1 MERNSIIISH
11 LINKDTA
18 IRNLL
23 SKYGIAEGT
32 DFGPD
37 TFAAVP
43 ETELATLLGLT
54 VQFVFNSLKA
64 PTVKDVFDES
74 GIVETFSEPMGM
86 YLQRIHYNAIKQI
99 GPFYQAE
106 NTAIPSQFDKR
117 LATTV
122 ERFLK
127 KNMDYQNLISQLDD
141 VTVQKIF
148 ASEYGIASF
157 LSGPAMVLDASYKLY
172 KTLTVY
178 EVLNS
183 ILNNTEYPLKDSQ
196 KLNITLSDTPSKEDL
211 REFILA
217 IKNKVSQMNIHPST
231 DQYNSGGYAHFFEP
245 SNHVLL
251 LKPGVMNMI
260 QTHLLE
266 NSYNMEML
274 NLPIEVREVMHFGG
288 LIPTSD
294 GSTPLYPV
302 YDKWASLIG
311 FNTAPKKTEVTVTE
325 DDVVWVD
332 PNPDVVGMIIE
343 KGAIVYNDANPMST
357 PTVRNELGMFTNL
370 IANKPGCSMNYDPDY
385 NVVAIINGPYADS
398 LGITEVDKGTS
409 AGETDITVT
418 DSFESG
424 QVLIYTVTETPVTGL
439 RQGEVIEGVGT
450 PVETTPG
457 STPTPTDV
465 TVEAEAGQ
473 YVTIYEVDGDGHLY
487 RYTTL
492 LITPDVIGSSD

>member
-1 MERNSIIISH
+1 MERNSIIIQN

-23 SKYGIAEGT
+23 AKYSIAEGA
-32 DFGPD
+32 DFDAD

-43 ETELATLLGLT
+43 APELAKLLGLT
-54 VQFVFNSLKA
+54 LQFVFNSLKA

-86 YLQRIHYNAIKQI
+86 YLQRIHYNTIKQI
-99 GPFYQAE
+99 GPFYQAA
-106 NTAIPSQFDKR
+106 NTSIPSQFDKR

-127 KNMDYQNLISQLDD
+127 KNMDYQNLISQLDNE
-141 VTVQKIF
+141 TVQKIF
-148 ASEYGIASF
+148 ASEYGLASF

-172 KTLTVY
+172 KTMTVY

-183 ILNNTEYPLKDSQ
+183 ILSNTKYVLKDTQ
-196 KLNITLSDTPSKEDL
+196 KLNITLSDTPTKEDL

-217 IKNKVSQMNIHPST
+217 IKNKVSEMNTHPST
-231 DQYNSGGYAHFFEP
+231 GQYNAGGYEHFFEP

-288 LIPTSD
+288 LTPTSD

-302 YDKWASLIG
+302 YDKWSSLIG
-311 FNTAPKKTEVTVTE
+311 YNTEADKTVVTVQE
-325 DDVVWVD
+325 SDVVWVD
-332 PNPDVVGMIIE
+332 PNPNVVGMIVE
-343 KGAIVYNDANPMST
+343 KGCIVYNDANPMST

-385 NVVAIINGPYADS
+385 NVVAIINTPYAGT
-398 LGITEVDKGTS
+398 LNITEVDKGT
-409 AGETDITVT
+409 AGKTDVTVSDT
-418 DSFESG
+418 FASG
-424 QVLIYTVTETPVTGL
+424 QLLIYSVTETPVTGL
-439 RQGEVIEGVGT
+439 REGEVIEGVGT
-450 PVETTPG
+450 PVATTPG
-457 STPTPTDV
+457 EIPTPTDV

-473 YVTIYEVDGDGHLY
+473 YVTIYDVDADGYLY

-492 LITPDVIGSSD
+492 LITPDVIGSAD